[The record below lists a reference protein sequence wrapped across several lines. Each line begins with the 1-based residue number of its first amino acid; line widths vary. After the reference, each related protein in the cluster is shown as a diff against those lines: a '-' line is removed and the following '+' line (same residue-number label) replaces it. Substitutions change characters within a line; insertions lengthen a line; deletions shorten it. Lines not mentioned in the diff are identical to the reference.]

1 MISYILYFLL
11 FESFKMWKIKK
22 FPDTHI
28 LCEFGDFVVKNPYV
42 LSILAAMIFFK
53 NQFLVPSK

>member
-22 FPDTHI
+22 FPDTQI
-28 LCEFGDFVVKNPYV
+28 LCEFGDFVV
-42 LSILAAMIFFK
+42 
-53 NQFLVPSK
+53 